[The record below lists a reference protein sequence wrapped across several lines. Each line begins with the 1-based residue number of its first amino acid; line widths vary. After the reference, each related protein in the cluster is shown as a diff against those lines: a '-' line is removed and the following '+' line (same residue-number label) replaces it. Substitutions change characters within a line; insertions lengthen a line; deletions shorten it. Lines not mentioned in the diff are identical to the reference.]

1 MGKLKDDLQ
10 WHGADT
16 GEVLATTHT
25 DPDQGLTEQQVR
37 ERQAEFGENSLP
49 QAPPVPAWRRF
60 MRQFHNL
67 LIYVLL
73 GAAVLAG
80 ALGEWLDAGV
90 ILTVVLVNAT
100 IGFIQEGKAERA
112 LAAIQGMLASNT
124 KVLRQG
130 QKQEVQTAD
139 LVPGDI
145 VLLEAGD
152 KVPADLRLL
161 KTKNIQCQES
171 MLTGESVPVDKSP
184 AAVQADLQLAD
195 RSNMAY
201 SGTLVTQGT
210 ARGLVVST
218 GADTELGRINRMLS
232 NVEILQTPLLKNM
245 AQFARYLTMVVILGA
260 LAVFALGIL
269 RGNDP
274 IYLFMAVVSLVVA
287 AIPEGLPTILTVA
300 LAIGVTK
307 MARRKSIIRRL
318 PAVETLGAVSV
329 ICSDKTGTL
338 TRNEM
343 MVATVATPAGQYEVT
358 GEGYQPEGTF
368 RCQGAEVDPVAE
380 QHLQRL
386 VKAGAWCNE
395 ARLQQ
400 QGGQW
405 EVLGDPM
412 EGALLALARKAG
424 EDQQPTPIDTL
435 PFDSRYKYMATLHE
449 LEGQRYVLVKGA
461 PEKILELAAGVWQ
474 EDSTEPAT
482 LAQHDWQQQL
492 DEIAANGQRVL
503 ALAIKPVSANTTTVD
518 HHDLTQG
525 LQLLGLTGLI
535 DPPRQEAIQAIK
547 ESQQAGIRVKM
558 ITGDHSATAQAIG
571 RELGLVNTDRAMTG
585 AELEQLSDT
594 ELSECIND
602 VDIFARTTPEHKLR
616 LVKAL
621 QAQDAVVAMTGDGVN
636 DAPALKRADIGIAMG
651 KGGTEAAREAS
662 EMVLTDDNFATI
674 VDAVKEGRT
683 VYDNLKKA
691 ISFLLPVNGGESLAI
706 IIALL
711 FALTLPIQPLQILWV
726 NMVSSVALALALAFE
741 ASERDVMRRPPRDA
755 KQPLLSPFLV
765 WRVILVS
772 LLFTAGIF
780 GVFRWALAQ
789 GMEVEYARTLAV
801 NTLVAMEVWYLFSV
815 RYLRRGSF
823 FAGGIRGTAPILI
836 AVSLVFVLQLVFTYA
851 PFMQFL
857 FETQGLQWTHGLLTV
872 VIGVGLFVAL
882 ELEKAI
888 RLRFFPHVNG

>member
-1 MGKLKDDLQ
+1 M
-10 WHGADT
+10 
-16 GEVLATTHT
+16 
-25 DPDQGLTEQQVR
+25 
-37 ERQAEFGENSLP
+37 
-49 QAPPVPAWRRF
+49 
-60 MRQFHNL
+60 
-67 LIYVLL
+67 
-73 GAAVLAG
+73 
-80 ALGEWLDAGV
+80 
-90 ILTVVLVNAT
+90 
-100 IGFIQEGKAERA
+100 
-112 LAAIQGMLASNT
+112 
-124 KVLRQG
+124 
-130 QKQEVQTAD
+130 
-139 LVPGDI
+139 
-145 VLLEAGD
+145 
-152 KVPADLRLL
+152 
-161 KTKNIQCQES
+161 
-171 MLTGESVPVDKSP
+171 
-184 AAVQADLQLAD
+184 
-195 RSNMAY
+195 
-201 SGTLVTQGT
+201 
-210 ARGLVVST
+210 
-218 GADTELGRINRMLS
+218 
-232 NVEILQTPLLKNM
+232 
-245 AQFARYLTMVVILGA
+245 
-260 LAVFALGIL
+260 
-269 RGNDP
+269 
-274 IYLFMAVVSLVVA
+274 
-287 AIPEGLPTILTVA
+287 
-300 LAIGVTK
+300 
-307 MARRKSIIRRL
+307 
-318 PAVETLGAVSV
+318 SV

-343 MVATVATPAGQYEVT
+343 MVATVATPAGQYQVT
-358 GEGYQPEGTF
+358 GEGYQPEGVF
-368 RCQGAEVDPVAE
+368 RRQGEEVDPAAE

-395 ARLQQ
+395 ARLHQ

-412 EGALLALARKAG
+412 EGALLALGRKAG

-474 EDSTEPAT
+474 EDSTEPAA
-482 LAQHDWQQQL
+482 LDQRDWQQQL
-492 DEIAANGQRVL
+492 DDIAANGQRVL
-503 ALAIKPVSANTTTVD
+503 ALAIKPVGAKTTTVD
-518 HHDLTQG
+518 HDDLTEG

-558 ITGDHSATAQAIG
+558 ITGDHGATAQAVG
-571 RELGLVNTDRAMTG
+571 RELGLVNTARAMTG
-585 AELEQLSDT
+585 AELEQLSET

-602 VDIFARTTPEHKLR
+602 IDIFARTTPEHKLR

-621 QAQDAVVAMTGDGVN
+621 QAHDAVVAMTGDGVN

-857 FETQGLQWTHGLLTV
+857 FETQGLHWAHGLLTV

-888 RLRFFPHVNG
+888 RLRFFPRVND